1 MGWRADPSDQ
11 VSKESMPQR
20 EMGFRPYSR
29 VYPSEEVV
37 KLFPIGCLY
46 PAQPDE
52 RPNGFCAWTQQ
63 RGKNR
68 INRIRQNFVAEE
80 LLKRKNFRP
89 GLRAWNL
96 SSFIT
101 EQEAM
106 KSVRAILSQEISLYY
121 RWAIERSRYQLHSL
135 MSRDQF

>member
-52 RPNGFCAWTQQ
+52 RPNDFCAWTQL
-63 RGKNR
+63 RGENR
-68 INRIRQNFVAEE
+68 INRIRQNFVVEE
-80 LLKRKNFRP
+80 LLKRKIS
-89 GLRAWNL
+89 GL
-96 SSFIT
+96 
-101 EQEAM
+101 
-106 KSVRAILSQEISLYY
+106 
-121 RWAIERSRYQLHSL
+121 
-135 MSRDQF
+135 D